1 MAEQEI
7 GKITHYFGKISVAAM
22 KLSGA
27 LSVGDT
33 IKIVTHTGEF
43 TQKVDSMQ
51 IEKTQVSAAK
61 PGDEIG
67 FKVAQPVK
75 EGNTVYRVS

>member
-22 KLSGA
+22 KLTGA
-27 LSVGDT
+27 LSMGDT

-51 IEKTQVSAAK
+51 IEKNSVSAAK

-75 EGNTVYRVS
+75 EGNAVLKVS